1 MVMSDLSGKTT
12 IYNHTHFVYNM
23 SMVVKAD
30 LTHLDRIRKIL
41 KDQGGVLF
49 SSDLGQFQ
57 IPRVYLSM
65 LEQSAEIE
73 RISRGVYKMSDAMED
88 EMFIFQSKY
97 KLSIFSHETA
107 LYLHDLTDRTPL
119 TYSISVPSGYHS
131 SFLNSCGHKVFY
143 VNRNLFN
150 LGIISMKSPHGN
162 EIRVSNLERT
172 ICDILRSRNQI
183 DVQFVSEALKR
194 YVRKKE
200 KNIDLLHDYAK
211 LFRIQKIAREYI
223 EVLL

>member
-1 MVMSDLSGKTT
+1 
-12 IYNHTHFVYNM
+12 
-23 SMVVKAD
+23 MVVKTD

-41 KDQGGVLF
+41 KDQGGVIF

-57 IPRVYLSM
+57 IPRAYLSM

-73 RISRGVYKMSDAMED
+73 RISRGVYKAPDSIED

-107 LYLHDLTDRTPL
+107 LYLHDLTDRAPL
-119 TYSISVPSGYHS
+119 AYSISVPSGYHS

-150 LGIISMKSPHGN
+150 LGIILMKSPHGN
-162 EIRVSNLERT
+162 EIRATNLERT

-183 DVQFVSEALKR
+183 EIQFVGEALRR
-194 YVRKKE
+194 YVRRKE
-200 KNIDLLHDYAK
+200 KNIDLLYNYAK
-211 LFRIQKIAREYI
+211 AFQIQKIVREYMEI
-223 EVLL
+223 LL